1 MNSEVKWIKV
11 SVNLF
16 DDEKIKQIRSMPDGN
31 SMILIWLQLLLLA
44 GKTNQDGYLVVS
56 NTEIAY
62 TEEMLAVHFDMPLNT
77 VLMAIDTFK
86 RFGMIEIIDNICHIT
101 NWDKHQAVDGMDKIR
116 EQNRERK
123 KCQREKQKSIPV
135 QEMIPVPE
143 AKYQLIL
150 NDKSY
155 FDVTQEMVDQ
165 WKALY
170 PAVDVDQEIRKMIG
184 WCDANPT
191 NRKTRTGAKRFINS
205 WLSRAQNR
213 APRQQKEETVFI
225 PNPGLENWN

>member
-86 RFGMIEIIDNICHIT
+86 RFGMIEVIDNICHIT

-123 KCQREKQKSIPV
+123 KCQREKQKLLPV
-135 QEMIPVPE
+135 QEKIPAPA

-191 NRKTRTGAKRFINS
+191 NRKTRTGAKRFING

-213 APRQQKEETVFI
+213 APKSQNTDTVFI
-225 PNPGLENWN
+225 SNPGLEDWN